1 MRVMHHRAVGLGYI
15 AISVVAVLLGTLL
28 CLDLAGLASGIGN
41 NIGRVGGLLTP
52 IFAALAAVDLKR
64 LDRSDEE

>member
-1 MRVMHHRAVGLGYI
+1 V
-15 AISVVAVLLGTLL
+15 
-28 CLDLAGLASGIGN
+28 AGLASGIGN

-64 LDRSDEE
+64 LDRWDEDPGRPG